1 MNLVLSTLAG
11 LLALLALCLLVKP
24 DNAPPP
30 QPPTEAEQ
38 PHAPELPTPTVPFI
52 TTGLG
57 GPWPPV
63 TYCGGRCHPAT
74 PQPAARTAMTSP
86 LDHAS
91 RTERKSERPSNS
103 TNRRFTADVWDVGQ
117 SGCGS
122 RSSIK

>member
-11 LLALLALCLLVKP
+11 LLALFALLLLVKP
-24 DNAPPP
+24 TAEPYTESPPP
-30 QPPTEAEQ
+30 SAEQ
-38 PHAPELPTPTVPFI
+38 PPSPELPSPITPFI

-63 TYCGGRCHPAT
+63 TYCGERC
-74 PQPAARTAMTSP
+74 RTAMTNP
-86 LDHAS
+86 LDHPN

-103 TNRRFTADVWDVGQ
+103 ANRRFTADVWDAGQ

-122 RSSIK
+122 RSSIR